1 MTDDI
6 KRPHRPA
13 AAFALVGLLL
23 IGGCQN
29 MYSMVSPKGGGE
41 GVGASASGETYLR
54 SIRTDHGL
62 PPLARD
68 GKLEKAAAEQAGY
81 MARASAMSHRT
92 GWRKD
97 FATRMKENG
106 IEGAAAENEK
116 LRTELASVTATLEQV
131 RADNA
136 SMQRY
141 ADSLQG
147 DRESM
152 DQQFQ
157 ELQGRMKTLEE
168 NYRKLGEIAETGMFA
183 RSGLPAETDAGTRN
197 RLAELFDASPISQLW

>member
-29 MYSMVSPKGGGE
+29 MYSMVSPKSGEE

-106 IEGAAAENEK
+106 IEGAAAENVAHGAMSTEK
-116 LRTELASVTATLEQV
+116 LF
-131 RADNA
+131 
-136 SMQRY
+136 SMWMNSKGHRRNMLDPRFAHY
-141 ADSLQG
+141 GLGSAEDG
-147 DRESM
+147 
-152 DQQFQ
+152 
-157 ELQGRMKTLEE
+157 QGRKYWALV
-168 NYRKLGEIAETGMFA
+168 LG
-183 RSGLPAETDAGTRN
+183 R
-197 RLAELFDASPISQLW
+197 